1 MTETTTIFAVRDACC
16 VHCRHSI
23 EADLR
28 EQAGVEAVRVDG
40 RGRVVRV
47 SHDVDA
53 VAVSAVVER
62 LERSGYPVAGSS
74 GESKR

>member
-1 MTETTTIFAVRDACC
+1 MTETTTILAVPDACGE
-16 VHCRHSI
+16 HCRRSI

-28 EQAGVEAVRVDG
+28 EQAGVEAVRVDV

-47 SHDVDA
+47 SHEVDA

-62 LERSGYPVAGSS
+62 LERSGYPVAGNS
-74 GESKR
+74 EEAKR

>member
-1 MTETTTIFAVRDACC
+1 MTETTTIFAVPDACC
-16 VHCRHSI
+16 DHCRQSI

-28 EQAGVEAVRVDG
+28 EQVGVGAVRVDV

-47 SHDVDA
+47 SHDVDV
-53 VAVSAVVER
+53 VAVNAVVER

-74 GESKR
+74 EETKR